1 MTDRVPFLS
10 LKPAGV
16 DADAVR
22 AAIDRVVTRGWFILG
37 PELDAFEE
45 ELAAACGTGHAV
57 GVGCGTDAIA
67 LMLRALGIGRGDEV
81 ITSPLSAAFSALAIM
96 MAGAR
101 PVFADIDPDR
111 LTLSPEAT
119 EAAITPR
126 TAAILPVHLYGQP
139 ADLAAFEAMARRH
152 GLALVEDACQSHLAT
167 FDGRPVGTFGAGG
180 ALSFYPTKNLG
191 ALGDAGAVITN
202 DGGLADRLRR
212 LRNGGQAERYHHV
225 EFGVNSRLDEIQAAI
240 LRARL
245 PRLPGATARRR
256 ALANQYR
263 RGLQIHTQRDSGGA
277 PTLPS
282 VIVPPELEPG
292 HVYHLFPVR
301 VPNDRAGFMAHL
313 ATRGIGTL
321 IHYPIPLHR
330 QEALAMRAQRACPVA
345 DRVTSEICS
354 LPLNPDMSDADVD
367 LVVAEVDAWS
377 RLATGQ

>member
-1 MTDRVPFLS
+1 MTERVPFLALTPS
-10 LKPAGV
+10 GT
-16 DADAVR
+16 DAESVR
-22 AAIDRVVTRGWFILG
+22 AAIDRVLKRGWFVLG
-37 PELDAFEE
+37 PELDAFEQ
-45 ELAAACGTGHAV
+45 ELAAACGTVHAI
-57 GVGCGTDAIA
+57 GVGNGTDALA

-81 ITSPLSAAFSALAIM
+81 ITTPLSAAFSALAVM

-111 LTLSPEAT
+111 LTLSPEAA

-139 ADLAAFEAMARRH
+139 ADVPAFETMAQRH

-167 FDGRPVGTFGAGG
+167 SEGRPVGTFGAGG

-202 DGGLADRLRR
+202 DQGLADRLKR
-212 LRNGGQAERYHHV
+212 LRNGGQTERYHHV
-225 EFGVNSRLDEIQAAI
+225 EFGVNSRLDELQAAI

-245 PRLPGATARRR
+245 ERLPHATARRR
-256 ALANQYR
+256 ALATQYR
-263 RGLQIHTQRDSGGA
+263 RGLGTPMTSAGGPA
-277 PTLPS
+277 MPPS
-282 VIVPPELEPG
+282 VIVPPELDPG

-301 VPNDRAGFMAHL
+301 VPTDRSGFRAHL
-313 ATRGIGTL
+313 AARGIGTL
-321 IHYPIPLHR
+321 IHYPTPLHR

-345 DRVTSEICS
+345 ERVTSEICS

-377 RLATGQ
+377 RLTTGR